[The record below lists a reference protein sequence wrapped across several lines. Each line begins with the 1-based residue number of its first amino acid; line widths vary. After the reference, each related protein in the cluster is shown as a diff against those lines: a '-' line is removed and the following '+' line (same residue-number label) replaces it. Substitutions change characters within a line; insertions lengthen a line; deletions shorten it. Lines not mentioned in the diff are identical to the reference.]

1 MKLLNSQQKAFDKL
15 LEFKVGALFMDAG
28 AGKTRVALE
37 LVNSVKDVDLVVWIA
52 PLKTITTGNVIN
64 EVSKWG
70 GFNSEVCYYGIE
82 SIQASD
88 RIYLELRDRI
98 EKAKNPFLICD
109 ESIKIKNFDAK
120 RTKRL
125 LDFSNLCEYKLI
137 LNGTPL
143 SKNLLDLWSQMEFL
157 SPKILNMQLVEFK
170 NTFCDYTTVTK
181 RFGGYKQYT
190 KEYITGYE
198 NIDYLYSLIHHYIY
212 ECDLNLEVKQS
223 YRDISYSLDEQSME
237 EYQYLKEKYL
247 DDEMLQWKNNNIFL
261 EMTQKMQHTYCCTQE
276 KFDIIQD
283 LFSEIEESK
292 TIIFCKYILSQ
303 EECKKRFPKALVLSY
318 QKDAL
323 GLNLQDYNNT
333 IYFDKVWDYY
343 LRTQSSRRTWRTGQ
357 ELDCRYFDLT
367 GNVGLEMLIDSN
379 IHKKINMVEH
389 FKGKTKE
396 ELKQVL

>member
-1 MKLLNSQQKAFDKL
+1 MKLLNNQQQAFDKL
-15 LEFKVGALFMDAG
+15 LEFKVGALFMEAG
-28 AGKTRVALE
+28 VGKTRVALE
-37 LVNSVKDVDLVVWIA
+37 LVNSVKDIDLVVWIA
-52 PLKTITTGNVIN
+52 PLKTITSGNVIN
-64 EVSKWG
+64 EVARWG

-170 NTFCDYTTVTK
+170 NTFCDYTRVTK

-223 YRDISYSLDEQSME
+223 YRNVNYSLDEQSME
-237 EYQYLKEKYL
+237 EYQHLKEKYL

-283 LFSEIEESK
+283 LFTEIEESK

-303 EECKKRFPKALVLSY
+303 EECKRKFPKSLVLSY
-318 QKDAL
+318 QKDSL

-357 ELDCRYFDLT
+357 ELDCKYFDLT
-367 GNVGLEMLIDSN
+367 GNVGLESLINNN
-379 IHKKINMVEH
+379 IEKKINMVEY

>member
-1 MKLLNSQQKAFDKL
+1 MNLLNNQQQAFEKL
-15 LEFKVGALFMDAG
+15 LEFKVGALFMEAG

-223 YRDISYSLDEQSME
+223 YRNVNYSLDEQSME
-237 EYQYLKEKYL
+237 EYQYLKERYL

-261 EMTQKMQHTYCCTQE
+261 EMTQKMQHSYCCTQE
-276 KFDIIQD
+276 KFDILDD
-283 LFSEIEESK
+283 LFLEIDKSK

-318 QKDAL
+318 QKDSL

-357 ELDCRYFDLT
+357 KLDCRYFDLT
-367 GNVGLEMLIDSN
+367 GNVGLEMLIDRN
-379 IHKKINMVEH
+379 IHKKINMIEY

>member
-15 LEFKVGALFMDAG
+15 LKFKVGALFMDAG

-170 NTFCDYTTVTK
+170 NTFCDYTRVTK

-223 YRDISYSLDEQSME
+223 YRSINYSLDEQSME
-237 EYQYLKEKYL
+237 EYQYLKERYL

-276 KFDIIQD
+276 KFDIIKD
-283 LFSEIEESK
+283 LFTEIEESK

-303 EECKKRFPKALVLSY
+303 EECKRRFPKSLVLSY
-318 QKDAL
+318 QKDSL

-367 GNVGLEMLIDSN
+367 GNVGLEMLIDRN
-379 IHKKINMVEH
+379 IHKKIGMVEY

>member
-1 MKLLNSQQKAFDKL
+1 MIRLKQQQEAFEKL

-28 AGKTRVALE
+28 AGKTRVALD
-37 LVNSVKDVDLVVWIA
+37 LVNSVSDIDLVIYIA
-52 PLKTITTGNVIN
+52 PLNTITSGNVTD
-64 EVSKWG
+64 EVALCG
-70 GFNSEVCYYGIE
+70 GFNSEVCYCGIE

-88 RIYLELRDRI
+88 RIYLELRSKI
-98 EKAKNPFLICD
+98 EKAKNPFIICD

-125 LDFSNLCEYKLI
+125 IDLSDFCQYKLI

-157 SPKILNMQLVEFK
+157 SPKILNMSLVEFK

-190 KEYITGYE
+190 KEYINGYE
-198 NIDYLYSLIHHYIY
+198 NIDYLYSLIKHYVY
-212 ECDLNLEVKQS
+212 ECNLQLQVKQM
-223 YRDISYSLDEQSME
+223 YKEINYTIDDESMK
-237 EYQYLKEKYL
+237 EYVYLKEKYL

-261 EMTQKMQHTYCCTQE
+261 EMTQKMQHSYCCTQE

-283 LFSEIEESK
+283 LFTEIEESK

-303 EECKKRFPKALVLSY
+303 DECKRRFPKALVLSY

-323 GLNLQDYNNT
+323 GLNLQAYNNT

-357 ELDCRYFDLT
+357 ELDCKYWDLT
-367 GNVGLEMLIDSN
+367 GNVGLEHLINSN
-379 IHKKINMVEH
+379 INKKLGMVEY
-389 FKGKTKE
+389 FKTKTKE

>member
-1 MKLLNSQQKAFDKL
+1 MSLLNNQQQAFDKL
-15 LEFKVGALFMDAG
+15 LKFKVGALFMDAG

-37 LVNSVKDVDLVVWIA
+37 LVNSVKDIDLVVWIA
-52 PLKTITTGNVIN
+52 PLKTITSGNVIN

-223 YRDISYSLDEQSME
+223 YRNVNYSLDEQSME
-237 EYQYLKEKYL
+237 EYQYLKERYL

-276 KFDIIQD
+276 KFDILDD
-283 LFSEIEESK
+283 LFLEIDQSK

-303 EECKKRFPKALVLSY
+303 EECKRRFPKSLVLSY
-318 QKDAL
+318 QKDSL

-357 ELDCRYFDLT
+357 ELDCKYFDLT
-367 GNVGLEMLIDSN
+367 GNVGLEMLIDRN
-379 IHKKINMVEH
+379 IHKKIGMVEY

>member
-1 MKLLNSQQKAFDKL
+1 MNLLKNQQQAFDKL

-37 LVNSVKDVDLVVWIA
+37 LVNSVKDIDLVVWIA
-52 PLKTITTGNVIN
+52 PLKTIASGNVIN

-109 ESIKIKNFDAK
+109 ESIKIKNFEAK

-223 YRDISYSLDEQSME
+223 YRSINYSLDEQSME
-237 EYQYLKEKYL
+237 EYQYLKERYL

-276 KFDIIQD
+276 KFDILDD
-283 LFSEIEESK
+283 LFLEIDQSK

-303 EECKKRFPKALVLSY
+303 EECKRRFPKSLVLSY
-318 QKDAL
+318 QKDSL

-357 ELDCRYFDLT
+357 ELDCKYFDLT
-367 GNVGLEMLIDSN
+367 GNVGLEMLIDRN
-379 IHKKINMVEH
+379 IHKKTGMVEY
-389 FKGKTKE
+389 FKGKTKA

>member
-1 MKLLNSQQKAFDKL
+1 MKLLNSQQQAFDKL
-15 LEFKVGALFMDAG
+15 LKFKVGALFMDAG

-52 PLKTITTGNVIN
+52 PLKTITSGNVIN
-64 EVSKWG
+64 EVARWG

-170 NTFCDYTTVTK
+170 NTFCDYTRVTK

-223 YRDISYSLDEQSME
+223 YRSINYSLDEQSME
-237 EYQYLKEKYL
+237 EYQYLKERYL

-283 LFSEIEESK
+283 LFTEIEESK

-303 EECKKRFPKALVLSY
+303 EECKRKFPKSLVLSY
-318 QKDAL
+318 QKDSL

-357 ELDCRYFDLT
+357 ELDCKYFDLT
-367 GNVGLEMLIDSN
+367 GNVGLESLINNN
-379 IHKKINMVEH
+379 IEKKINMVEY

>member
-1 MKLLNSQQKAFDKL
+1 MKLLNSQQQAFDKL
-15 LEFKVGALFMDAG
+15 LEFKVGALFMEAG
-28 AGKTRVALE
+28 VGKTRVALE
-37 LVNSVKDVDLVVWIA
+37 LVNSVRDIDLVVWIA
-52 PLKTITTGNVIN
+52 PLKTISSGNVAN
-64 EVSKWG
+64 EVARWG
-70 GFNSEVCYYGIE
+70 GFNTEACYYGIE

-98 EKAKNPFLICD
+98 EKAKKPFLICD
-109 ESIKIKNFDAK
+109 ESIKIKNFEAK

-125 LDFSNLCEYKLI
+125 LNLSNLCEYKLI

-223 YRDISYSLDEQSME
+223 YQEFRYKLDDDSMK

-247 DDEMLQWKNNNIFL
+247 NNEMLQWKNNNIFL
-261 EMTQKMQHTYCCTQE
+261 EMTQKMQHSYCCTQE
-276 KFDIIQD
+276 KFDIIEN
-283 LFSEIEESK
+283 LFTEIEESK
-292 TIIFCKYILSQ
+292 SIIFCKYILSQ
-303 EECKKRFPKALVLSY
+303 EECKRRFPKSLVLSY
-318 QKDAL
+318 QKDSL

-357 ELDCRYFDLT
+357 KLDCRYFDLT
-367 GNVGLEMLIDSN
+367 GNVGLEMLIDRN
-379 IHKKINMVEH
+379 IHKKIGMVEY

-396 ELKQVL
+396 ELKKVL